1 MEESNQ
7 RFSVGVLV
15 LAAGIIGVLLVAYF
29 GAVPAFWVERYRIT
43 VNFRSAPKVTIDT
56 PVRKNGVLIG
66 RVSNVVLGPGDAGV
80 NVTMELEK
88 KYEIQKSEMP
98 LITSESLITGDA
110 VIQFVPPTPQSLL
123 DRFDGTVGTSRDGIL
138 DEPERKAMTDIVTEG
153 YYSKGGEVAKDPME
167 ALASIGPAFQRIDQL
182 VLTIQDAIGG
192 DTGPV
197 RDLSATARTT
207 LSNFNETVSAANR
220 ILSQVEDARI
230 PEAVSRGLNL
240 LPEVLKSAQDTLVQ
254 TQKTLKG
261 FETFSSSLEG
271 IGTEFEGIGGDIRQ
285 AVQNANTAIANIADI
300 TEPVKENSD
309 AIVERAVRLMGN
321 LDALAIDLK
330 QFSTRL
336 NGSNGTVAQLIDN
349 PQLYYQT
356 TETIGNIRAASAN
369 VQAITARLQPIVDDV
384 RIFTDKIARD
394 PGQIGVRGALSG
406 RTLGTGLK

>member
-1 MEESNQ
+1 M
-7 RFSVGVLV
+7 
-15 LAAGIIGVLLVAYF
+15 
-29 GAVPAFWVERYRIT
+29 
-43 VNFRSAPKVTIDT
+43 
-56 PVRKNGVLIG
+56 
-66 RVSNVVLGPGDAGV
+66 
-80 NVTMELEK
+80 
-88 KYEIQKSEMP
+88 
-98 LITSESLITGDA
+98 
-110 VIQFVPPTPQSLL
+110 
-123 DRFDGTVGTSRDGIL
+123 
-138 DEPERKAMTDIVTEG
+138 DEPERKAMTDIITEG

-192 DTGPV
+192 DSGPV

-207 LSNFNETVSAANR
+207 LNNFNETVSSANR
-220 ILSQVEDARI
+220 ILSQVEEARI

-271 IGTEFEGIGGDIRQ
+271 IGTEFEGIGVDVRQ

-300 TEPVKENSD
+300 TEPVKESSD
-309 AIVERAVRLMGN
+309 VIVERAVRLMGN

-336 NGSNGTVAQLIDN
+336 NSSSGTIAQLIDN
-349 PQLYYQT
+349 PQLYHQT
-356 TETIGNIRAASAN
+356 TETIGSIRAASAN

>member
-1 MEESNQ
+1 
-7 RFSVGVLV
+7 
-15 LAAGIIGVLLVAYF
+15 
-29 GAVPAFWVERYRIT
+29 
-43 VNFRSAPKVTIDT
+43 
-56 PVRKNGVLIG
+56 
-66 RVSNVVLGPGDAGV
+66 
-80 NVTMELEK
+80 
-88 KYEIQKSEMP
+88 
-98 LITSESLITGDA
+98 
-110 VIQFVPPTPQSLL
+110 
-123 DRFDGTVGTSRDGIL
+123 
-138 DEPERKAMTDIVTEG
+138 
-153 YYSKGGEVAKDPME
+153 ME

-192 DTGPV
+192 DTGPI
-197 RDLSATARTT
+197 RDLSTTARTT
-207 LSNFNETVSAANR
+207 LNNVNETVSSANR
-220 ILSQVEDARI
+220 ILSQVEEARI

-254 TQKTLKG
+254 TQKTQKG

-271 IGTEFEGIGGDIRQ
+271 IGTEFEGIGVDVRQ

-300 TEPVKENSD
+300 TEPVKESSD
-309 AIVERAVRLMGN
+309 VIVERAVRLMGN

-336 NGSNGTVAQLIDN
+336 NSSSGTIAQLIDN
-349 PQLYYQT
+349 PQLYHQT
-356 TETIGNIRAASAN
+356 TETIGSIRAASAN

>member
-1 MEESNQ
+1 MEENNQ

-43 VNFRSAPKVTIDT
+43 INFRSAPKVTIDT

-66 RVSNVVLGPGDAGV
+66 RVSNVLLGPGDAGV

-123 DRFDGTVGTSRDGIL
+123 DRFDGTVGTTRDGIL
-138 DEPERKAMTDIVTEG
+138 DEPERKAMTDIITEG

-192 DTGPV
+192 DTGPI

-207 LSNFNETVSAANR
+207 LNNFNETVSSANR

-240 LPEVLKSAQDTLVQ
+240 LPEVLKSAQNTLVQ

-271 IGTEFEGIGGDIRQ
+271 IGTEFEGIGVDVRQ

-300 TEPVKENSD
+300 TEPVKESSD
-309 AIVERAVRLMGN
+309 VIVERAVRLMGN

-336 NGSNGTVAQLIDN
+336 NSSSGTIAQLIDN
-349 PQLYYQT
+349 PQLYHQT
-356 TETIGNIRAASAN
+356 TETIGSIRAASAN

>member
-1 MEESNQ
+1 MEENNQ

-110 VIQFVPPTPQSLL
+110 VIQFVPPSPQSLL
-123 DRFDGTVGTSRDGIL
+123 DRFDGTVGTPRDGIM
-138 DEPERKAMTDIVTEG
+138 DEPERKAMTDIITEG

-192 DTGPV
+192 DSGPV

-207 LSNFNETVSAANR
+207 LNNFNETVSSANR
-220 ILSQVEDARI
+220 ILSQVEEARI

-271 IGTEFEGIGGDIRQ
+271 IGTEFEGIGVDVRQ

-300 TEPVKENSD
+300 TEPVKESSD
-309 AIVERAVRLMGN
+309 VIVERAVRLMGN

-336 NGSNGTVAQLIDN
+336 NSSSGTIAQLIDN
-349 PQLYYQT
+349 PQLYHQT
-356 TETIGNIRAASAN
+356 TETIGSIRAASAN

>member
-1 MEESNQ
+1 LN
-7 RFSVGVLV
+7 
-15 LAAGIIGVLLVAYF
+15 
-29 GAVPAFWVERYRIT
+29 
-43 VNFRSAPKVTIDT
+43 
-56 PVRKNGVLIG
+56 
-66 RVSNVVLGPGDAGV
+66 
-80 NVTMELEK
+80 
-88 KYEIQKSEMP
+88 
-98 LITSESLITGDA
+98 
-110 VIQFVPPTPQSLL
+110 
-123 DRFDGTVGTSRDGIL
+123 
-138 DEPERKAMTDIVTEG
+138 
-153 YYSKGGEVAKDPME
+153 
-167 ALASIGPAFQRIDQL
+167 
-182 VLTIQDAIGG
+182 
-192 DTGPV
+192 
-197 RDLSATARTT
+197 
-207 LSNFNETVSAANR
+207 NFNETVSSANR

-271 IGTEFEGIGGDIRQ
+271 IGTEFEGIGVDVRQ

-300 TEPVKENSD
+300 TEPVKESSD
-309 AIVERAVRLMGN
+309 VIVERAVRLMGN

-336 NGSNGTVAQLIDN
+336 NSSSGTIAQLIDN
-349 PQLYYQT
+349 PQLYHQT
-356 TETIGNIRAASAN
+356 TETIGSIRAASAN